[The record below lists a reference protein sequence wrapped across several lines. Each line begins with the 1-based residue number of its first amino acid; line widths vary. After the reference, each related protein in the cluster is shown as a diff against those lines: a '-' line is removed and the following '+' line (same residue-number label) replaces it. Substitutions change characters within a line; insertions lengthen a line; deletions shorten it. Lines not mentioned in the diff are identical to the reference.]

1 MGMLLR
7 HLIGLAWTPIVIQ
20 DELNTLMTRCEI
32 DFDFDFDLDLYPK
45 IEFKFEFKF
54 EFEDHLMID

>member
-32 DFDFDFDLDLYPK
+32 DFDFDFDLDLDPK
-45 IEFKFEFKF
+45 IEFKF

>member
-32 DFDFDFDLDLYPK
+32 DFDFDLDLDPK
-45 IEFKFEFKF
+45 IEFKFEF

>member
-32 DFDFDFDLDLYPK
+32 DCEIDFDFDFDLDLYPK
-45 IEFKFEFKF
+45 IEFKFEF
-54 EFEDHLMID
+54 EDHLMID

>member
-32 DFDFDFDLDLYPK
+32 DFDFDLDLDAK
-45 IEFKFEFKF
+45 IEFKFEF

>member
-32 DFDFDFDLDLYPK
+32 DFDFDLDLDLDLDPK
-45 IEFKFEFKF
+45 IEFKF
-54 EFEDHLMID
+54 EFEDHLVID

>member
-1 MGMLLR
+1 MLLR

-32 DFDFDFDLDLYPK
+32 DFDFDLDLDPK
-45 IEFKFEFKF
+45 IEFKFEF